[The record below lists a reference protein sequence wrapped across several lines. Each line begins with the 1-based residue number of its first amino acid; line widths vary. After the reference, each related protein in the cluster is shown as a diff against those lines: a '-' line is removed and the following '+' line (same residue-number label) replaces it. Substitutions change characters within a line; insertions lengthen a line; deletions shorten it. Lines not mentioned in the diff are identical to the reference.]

1 MDRPLMDPIEQLCRE
16 RGVKLTIQRRIV
28 LEVLDAATDHP
39 CANEIHR
46 RTAHDR
52 PIGVA
57 TVYRALNSLAAAGLV
72 ARHVFKDGRARYER
86 VGRGTHPHLIDVESG
101 AIVEVEDDGLIQL
114 IQEEAGRLG
123 YRLVE
128 YRLRIFGV
136 AIDK

>member
-72 ARHVFKDGRARYER
+72 ARHVFEDGKARYER
-86 VGRGTHPHLIDVESG
+86 VGRAPHPHLIDLDSG
-101 AIVEVEDDGLIQL
+101 AIVEVEDGGLIRL
-114 IQEEAGRLG
+114 MEEEARRQG

-128 YRLRIFGV
+128 YRLKMFGIAV
-136 AIDK
+136 DK

>member
-1 MDRPLMDPIEQLCRE
+1 MDRLEQLCRE

-28 LEVLDAATDHP
+28 LEVLEAATDHP

-72 ARHVFKDGRARYER
+72 ARHVFKDGKARYER
-86 VGRGTHPHLIDVESG
+86 VGRAPHPHLIDVDSG
-101 AIVEVEDDGLIQL
+101 TIVEVEDGGLTRL
-114 IQEEAGRLG
+114 LQEEARRLG

-128 YRLRIFGV
+128 YRLKMFGTI
-136 AIDK
+136 AGR